1 MLMRL
6 KHWLFQGAERSSQP
20 SNTCQRTG
28 QLVIVTLGK
37 GAVAYDGNWYE
48 ADGFPTEVVDTVGAG
63 DSHVGAFISAR
74 LEGLDMTQA
83 LSFANKVSSQIVASK
98 GVHLTKEQQEAMRT
112 ELKQK

>member
-1 MLMRL
+1 M
-6 KHWLFQGAERSSQP
+6 K
-20 SNTCQRTG
+20 T
-28 QLVIVTLGK
+28 

-83 LSFANKVSSQIVASK
+83 LRFANKSLARLLQVGAFI
-98 GVHLTKEQQEAMRT
+98 
-112 ELKQK
+112 